1 MEPKERQIRILEW
14 DDLDKRKFYTF
25 GFMMSMFIRVT
36 IYPTTLI
43 KTRLQ
48 VQTKNAMYSGTWDAF
63 KKITKYE
70 GVRGLY
76 KGFLINTFTI
86 LSGQVYITT
95 YEVTRRAFG
104 NHASNTT
111 KSFVGGA
118 CASLVAQSVTVPIDI
133 ISQHVM
139 MEGSSLSLEAGR
151 RKVTFRDAQR
161 IIHNIWHKD
170 GPIGF
175 YKGYTASIMTF
186 MPNSALWWP
195 FYHFYAGHRGYLH
208 FRDLQETSS
217 GGGDIRFQERAFS
230 PASVHHSGWLCHRRL
245 LRNSQEA
252 EHQAGSSRQGP
263 VVRWGV
269 AWLPLWYQCIR
280 ENVVCIKTALLK
292 LYGRNFPHTGL
303 VFSLNFVICE
313 VRI

>member
-195 FYHFYAGHRGYLH
+195 FYHFYAEQLALLLNASLH
-208 FRDLQETSS
+208 LSVPAVAIQAMS
-217 GGGDIRFQERAFS
+217 GPLAS
-230 PASVHHSGWLCHRRL
+230 ASASVITNPMDIVRTRLQVTGGTSILGTFRRL
-245 LRNSQEA
+245 LQEEGISGFKKGLSA
-252 EHQAGSSRQGP
+252 RLLSTIPAG
-263 VVRWGV
+263 
-269 AWLPLWYQCIR
+269 
-280 ENVVCIKTALLK
+280 
-292 LYGRNFPHTGL
+292 
-303 VFSLNFVICE
+303 FVIAVSYETLKRLSIKPE
-313 VRI
+313 VADKVQW